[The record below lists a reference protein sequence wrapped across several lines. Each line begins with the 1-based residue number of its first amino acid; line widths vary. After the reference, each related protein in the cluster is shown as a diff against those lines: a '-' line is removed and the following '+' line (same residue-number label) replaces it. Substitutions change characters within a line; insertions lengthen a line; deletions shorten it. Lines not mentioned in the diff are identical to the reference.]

1 MVHTHVGS
9 DYAITPF
16 TSTYIF
22 ISVSFFHLFYS
33 QGSYRL
39 IILIAIVLNTVICAA
54 HHAANV
60 NVGLCVVF
68 SSLSVVYININIDG
82 VSSIPNWYTVLF
94 RSCFACDDEVVLD
107 TNSNT
112 RTQSQTHTHTHSFVD
127 IGGIHGY
134 VGLIYMYITEYIAFH
149 VSLRGK
155 KTLYYTILLNKFHS
169 RTLILCCD
177 YLLPPVTTT
186 TTTSPAISV
195 L

>member
-68 SSLSVVYININIDG
+68 SSLSVVYININIDV

-112 RTQSQTHTHTHSFVD
+112 RTQSQTHTHTLVRRHRRHTWLCWAYIYVHYR
-127 IGGIHGY
+127 IHC
-134 VGLIYMYITEYIAFH
+134 ISCFIKRKENFI
-149 VSLRGK
+149 
-155 KTLYYTILLNKFHS
+155 LYYPIE
-169 RTLILCCD
+169 
-177 YLLPPVTTT
+177 
-186 TTTSPAISV
+186 
-195 L
+195 